1 VPELGFRA
9 SNGPTQLDA
18 VGFCIG
24 DMGQRGGASSRI
36 QQNQALGAQPRSN
49 GTGEEASGLSRDAKL
64 SAVSFLAL
72 DGSHELK
79 CDSVRVFEV
88 QVVTE
93 WAFLDAGVS
102 HAFVIELALPI
113 LEFFPCRDV
122 KGEVIEADAVVD
134 ENVSTP
140 RTSVLTQPHQLVA
153 GEGEDRDVTDA
164 IVALE
169 YHLASE

>member
-1 VPELGFRA
+1 MKLLLQVLQKNRCRGFSNPSRALGAVWVLPLRLVSRLPQRGQRTRRFSHPEASYPVVYRIATAKRVPELGFRA

-93 WAFLDAGVS
+93 
-102 HAFVIELALPI
+102 
-113 LEFFPCRDV
+113 
-122 KGEVIEADAVVD
+122 
-134 ENVSTP
+134 
-140 RTSVLTQPHQLVA
+140 
-153 GEGEDRDVTDA
+153 
-164 IVALE
+164 
-169 YHLASE
+169 